1 MTASHDIGP
10 SGYRIGKV
18 SKLTGISPDTLRIWE
33 RRYQAVTPGR
43 TPNGGRIYST
53 EDIARLTLMKKLVDA
68 GDSIGTVA
76 GLSREE
82 LESRLLE
89 SSQTGINIGHSGPI
103 RLVVVGDA
111 LASKL
116 VSSES
121 ESGSI
126 ELVASYSSI
135 AGFEAEQRSLDADV
149 VVIEQPTLQ
158 PETAIRI
165 TDWITRVNAAHAI
178 VVYRFASQETLDRL
192 PHAKTTTMRAPVEPR
207 TLQQHCAA
215 LVGNRQEEIV
225 EAADIANLTAPAPA
239 RRYNDETLTKLASMS
254 PVIKCECPRHLAELI
269 TSLAAFEQ
277 YSSECESRNNKD
289 AELHAYLSNTTSHAR
304 HMIENA
310 LSIVIEAENIDI

>member
-1 MTASHDIGP
+1 MTASNDIGT

-18 SKLTGISPDTLRIWE
+18 SKLTGITPDTLRIWE
-33 RRYQAVTPGR
+33 RRYETVTPGR

-89 SSQTGINIGHSGPI
+89 SSQTGIQIGHSGPI
-103 RLVVVGDA
+103 RLVVIGDS

-116 VSSES
+116 QSSES
-121 ESGSI
+121 ESSGN

-135 AGFEAEQRSLDADV
+135 AGFEAEERSLDADV

-158 PETAIRI
+158 PETAIKI
-165 TDWITRVNAAHAI
+165 ADWITRVNAVHAI
-178 VVYRFASQETLDRL
+178 VVYRFASQQTLDRL
-192 PHAKTTTMRAPVEPR
+192 PHTKTTTMRAPVEPR
-207 TLQQHCAA
+207 TLQQHCSA
-215 LVGNRQEEIV
+215 LVGNRQEGNAEG
-225 EAADIANLTAPAPA
+225 ADIVNLTAPAPA

-254 PVIKCECPRHLAELI
+254 PVIKCECPKHLAELI
-269 TSLAAFEQ
+269 TSLAAFEL
-277 YSSECESRNNKD
+277 YSSECESRNRKD

-310 LSIVIEAENIDI
+310 LSIVIEAENIDV